1 LKVIA
6 TYNIKGGVGKTATA
20 VNLAWLAAREG
31 APTLVWDL
39 DPQGAASYYFRIK
52 PKIKGGGKR
61 LVQGKRDL
69 EDFIRGTDY
78 ELLDLLPAD
87 FSYRNMDLFLEQ
99 AKKPVRQLHK
109 LLKPF
114 RSEYYYVFLDC
125 PPSISL
131 VSENIFEAADAI
143 LVPTIPTTLSLRTYQ
158 QIRKFF
164 SQQGLDPAKVM
175 PFFSMADRRKQL
187 HRSIVD
193 SPPDNMENLLQTAIP
208 YDSNVE
214 RMGTFRTPLAEYAP
228 NSRSARCYE
237 DLWEDIKLHLSAPG
251 TVHGL

>member
-1 LKVIA
+1 MKVIA

-39 DPQGAASYYFRIK
+39 DPQGAASYYFRIR

-69 EDFIRGTDY
+69 DDFIRGTDY

-87 FSYRNMDLFLEQ
+87 FSYRNMDIFLEQ
-99 AKKPVRQLHK
+99 AKKPVHQLHK

-114 RSEYYYVFLDC
+114 KKEYYYVFLDC

-131 VSENIFEAADAI
+131 VSENIFDAAGAV
-143 LVPTIPTTLSLRTYQ
+143 LVPTIPTTLSLRTYK

-164 SQQGLDPAKVM
+164 RQESLEQM
-175 PFFSMADRRKQL
+175 

-193 SPPDNMENLLQTAIP
+193 TPPEYMENLLRTGIP

-214 RMGTFRTPLAEYAP
+214 KMGSHRAPLGEYAP

-237 DLWEDIKLHLSAPG
+237 ALWEDVKEQLS
-251 TVHGL
+251 HWE

>member
-1 LKVIA
+1 MKVIA

-52 PKIKGGGKR
+52 PRIKGGGKR

-69 EDFIRGTDY
+69 DDFIRGTDY

-87 FSYRNMDLFLEQ
+87 FSYRNMDIFLEHS
-99 AKKPVRQLHK
+99 KNPVRQLHK

-114 RSEYYYVFLDC
+114 KNEYYYVFLDC

-131 VSENIFEAADAI
+131 VSENIFEAAGAV

-164 SQQGLDPAKVM
+164 KQQALESAKVL
-175 PFFSMADRRKQL
+175 PFFSMVDRRKQL

-193 SPPDNMENLLQTAIP
+193 APPEYMENLLKTYIP

-214 RMGTFRTPLAEYAP
+214 RMGSYRTPLAEYAP

-237 DLWEDIKLHLSAPG
+237 ALWEDIKQQLSR
-251 TVHGL
+251 